1 MANFASNI
9 ERGSIVK
16 ATVVSIDAKA
26 ATVSLE
32 GGVEA
37 VLRASEVS
45 REKVDDLRSVLNEGA
60 VIDVK
65 ITNID
70 RKNRA
75 LLVSI
80 KAIEIEDERAAVKNH
95 KEQDAADVSPGTI
108 GDLIKAQMDKD

>member
-1 MANFASNI
+1 
-9 ERGSIVK
+9 VT
-16 ATVVSIDAKA
+16 ATVVSVDTKA

-45 REKVDDLRSVLNEGA
+45 REKVDDIRSVLKEGA
-60 VIDVK
+60 EIDVK

-80 KAIEIEDERAAVKNH
+80 KAIEMENERAAIKDH
-95 KEQDAADVSPGTI
+95 KEQDTSDVSPGTI
-108 GDLIKAQMDKD
+108 GELIKAQMDKD